1 MKRGDESFGF
11 VGEEMLVHPK
21 NDNGVPCPESECT
34 EGEPREFA
42 LLGLWNVRLRRLRT
56 EMDAPARCRSQLSA
70 RITIIRQ
77 DKDAV
82 AEFIS
87 EPIMRTQTDVPEEP
101 PRSQLCTQTT
111 YNAFLL
117 YSVNLCLYRKV
128 YFYS

>member
-1 MKRGDESFGF
+1 MVLLEEKCSYTPEMTTESRVRMYGGRAKRSRSAGTLD
-11 VGEEMLVHPK
+11 
-21 NDNGVPCPESECT
+21 
-34 EGEPREFA
+34 RETA
-42 LLGLWNVRLRRLRT
+42 PLRT

-101 PRSQLCTQTT
+101 PPRSQLCTQTT

-117 YSVNLCLYRKV
+117 YSDKLCL
-128 YFYS
+128 